1 MKNAFP
7 WLCHFHDPKNEYP
20 NLAIIVL
27 DILMIFNKVSLKS
40 KPWVKRHHITNCSI
54 VVPVYKGD
62 YQGFNVW
69 LALLAEHKLG
79 EVESG

>member
-1 MKNAFP
+1 
-7 WLCHFHDPKNEYP
+7 
-20 NLAIIVL
+20 
-27 DILMIFNKVSLKS
+27 MIFNKVSLKS

-79 EVESG
+79 EVDVGSWLKAEHFIKLEQNAEFL